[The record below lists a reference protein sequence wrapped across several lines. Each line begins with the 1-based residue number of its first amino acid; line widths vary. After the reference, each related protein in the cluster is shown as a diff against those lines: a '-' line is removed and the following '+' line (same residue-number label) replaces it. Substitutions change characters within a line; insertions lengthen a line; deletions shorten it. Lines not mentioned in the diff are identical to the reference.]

1 MHGIGVRS
9 LTGRLR
15 HYGCVCGYRRKED
28 SDRARQLLRSLYRV
42 LYLNETAKLC
52 GKVGA
57 DVKAVATGM
66 GTAA

>member
-1 MHGIGVRS
+1 M
-9 LTGRLR
+9 
-15 HYGCVCGYRRKED
+15 
-28 SDRARQLLRSLYRV
+28 RSLYRV